1 MKIHFCKN
9 FAKPMMGHLG
19 SPCLCHALGHHVYVI
34 VFFSASKNYK
44 YYCEM
49 KRNAF

>member
-1 MKIHFCKN
+1 
-9 FAKPMMGHLG
+9 MMEN
-19 SPCLCHALGHHVYVI
+19 AFGHHVYVI
-34 VFFSASKNYK
+34 VYFSFYKNYK

>member
-9 FAKPMMGHLG
+9 FAKPMMEN
-19 SPCLCHALGHHVYVI
+19 ALGHHVYVI